1 MNNETLQKI
10 LIAISW
16 LSLRGF
22 EVNKKRVQN
31 YSGLSY
37 VTVCKYFDSVLP
49 SLFLLEN
56 ASNFN
61 NAYKV
66 RPLDKKAKIYKG
78 GHNE

>member
-16 LSLRGF
+16 LSLNGF
-22 EVNKKRVQN
+22 EVNKKRVQH

-37 VTVCKYFDSVLP
+37 VTVCKYFDNVLP

-61 NAYKV
+61 GAYKV
-66 RPLDKKAKIYKG
+66 RPLDRKTKIYKG
-78 GHNE
+78 GYNE